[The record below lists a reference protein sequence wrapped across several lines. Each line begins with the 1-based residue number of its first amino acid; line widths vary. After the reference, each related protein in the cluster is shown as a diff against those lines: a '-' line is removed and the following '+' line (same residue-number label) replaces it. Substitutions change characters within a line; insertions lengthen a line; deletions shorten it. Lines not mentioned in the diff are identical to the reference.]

1 MASTSN
7 VTSLYEAIV
16 ADLVPFY
23 DNFVLLPNQ
32 QLIAHAYNIT
42 GGTGNTMNIPVTNAW
57 TTGATINPGDPIVAL
72 TTGGGDTAGQ
82 ATPVN
87 DFAPS
92 SVSLSVNKRGTGT
105 YVTTEDLEDGG
116 QSTVRNAIVTRLSR
130 AIAQSTDKA
139 GFQVMGHNSETAMTD
154 LADVDTVG
162 MDGLVSGANLGS
174 CELSYV
180 FSDEAM
186 GYAVKREPT
195 VQMFD
200 NINHDRIEFTGTLRN
215 GFAQVQPTYIRAIAS
230 VAGIGTAGN
239 VATGAA
245 TLSYFAKSVANLKDA
260 NAPMDFTG
268 FYAGVISP
276 AVEFALSK
284 ELNGV
289 GGTATGSIGSVAQN
303 LANDA
308 LLQGMITQALGISF
322 IRSNNLPSGLASA

>member
-1 MASTSN
+1 MASTTS

-16 ADLVPFY
+16 ADLIPFY

-32 QLIAHAYNIT
+32 QLITNAYNIT

-57 TTGATINPGDPIVAL
+57 TTGATINPGVAIVDLA
-72 TTGGGDTAGQ
+72 GDGQ
-82 ATPVN
+82 ADPVN
-87 DFAPS
+87 DFAPT
-92 SVSLSVNKRGTGT
+92 SVSLGVNKRGTGT
-105 YVTTEDLEDGG
+105 IVTTEDLEDGG
-116 QSTVRNAIVTRLSR
+116 ESTVQTAVTTRLAR
-130 AIAQSTDKA
+130 AIAQSTDIA
-139 GFQVMGHNSETAMTD
+139 GFTVMGHDSETAMTN
-154 LADVDTVG
+154 LTDVDVVG
-162 MDGLVSGANLGS
+162 MDGIQAAADIGT

-200 NINHDRIEFTGTLRN
+200 NINHDRVEYTATLRN
-215 GFAQVQPTYIRAIAS
+215 GFKQIQPTYIRAIATKD
-230 VAGIGTAGN
+230 GIGTASN

-245 TLSYFAKSVANLKDA
+245 TLSYFAKSVANLKNA

-276 AVEFALSK
+276 AVEYALSS
-284 ELNGV
+284 ELNGT
-289 GGTATGSIGSVAQN
+289 GATASGSIGSVAQG

>member
-57 TTGATINPGDPIVAL
+57 TTGATITPGAAIVDLA
-72 TTGGGDTAGQ
+72 GDGQ
-82 ATPVN
+82 ADPVN
-87 DFAPS
+87 DFAPT
-92 SVSLSVNKRGTGT
+92 SVSLGVNKRGTGT
-105 YVTTEDLEDGG
+105 IITTEDLEDGG
-116 QSTVRNAIVTRLSR
+116 ESTVRNGIVTRLSR
-130 AIAQSTDKA
+130 SIAQSTDKA
-139 GFQVMGHNSETAMTD
+139 GFQVMGHNSETAMTN
-154 LADVDTVG
+154 LTDVDVVG
-162 MDGLVSGANLGS
+162 MDGLLAASDKGT

-180 FSDEAM
+180 FSDQAL
-186 GYAVKREPT
+186 GYAVRREPT

-200 NINHDRIEFTGTLRN
+200 NINHDRVEFTATLRN
-215 GFAQVQPTYIRAIAS
+215 GFAQIQPTYIRAIAS
-230 VAGIGTAGN
+230 QEGIGSAN
-239 VATGAA
+239 AA
-245 TLSYFAKSVANLKDA
+245 TLAYFAKSVANLKLA
-260 NAPMDFTG
+260 NAPTDFSG

-276 AVEFALSK
+276 AVEYALSS

-289 GGTATGSIGSVAQN
+289 GGTATGSIGSVAQG

>member
-1 MASTSN
+1 MAST
-7 VTSLYEAIV
+7 TSVVNLYEDIV
-16 ADLVPFY
+16 ADLVPYY

-32 QLIAHAYNIT
+32 QLISHAYNIT

-57 TTGATINPGDPIVAL
+57 TTGATIAAGDPIVHLVTA
-72 TTGGGDTAGQ
+72 GSNTAGQ
-82 ATPVN
+82 STPVN

-92 SVSLSVNKRGTGT
+92 SVALAVSKRGTGT
-105 YVTTEDLEDGG
+105 FVTTEDLEDGG
-116 QSTVRNAIVTRLSR
+116 ESVVRNAVVTRLSR
-130 AIAQSTDKA
+130 AIAQSTDQA
-139 GFQVMGHNSETAMTD
+139 GFEVMGSGSETAMTN
-154 LADVDTVG
+154 LTGVNVG
-162 MDGLVSGANLGS
+162 MDGILAAADIGT

-215 GFAQVQPTYIRAIAS
+215 GFAQVQPTYIRAIATKD
-230 VAGIGTAGN
+230 GIGTASN

-245 TLSYFAKSVANLKDA
+245 TLSYFAKSVANLKSA

-289 GGTATGSIGSVAQN
+289 GGTSTGSIGSVAQN

>member
-1 MASTSN
+1 MASTTS
-7 VTSLYEAIV
+7 VTNLYEDIV
-16 ADLVPFY
+16 ADLVPYY

-42 GGTGNTMNIPVTNAW
+42 GGTGNTMNIPVTNPW
-57 TTGATINPGDPIVAL
+57 TTGATIAAGAAIVA
-72 TTGGGDTAGQ
+72 TSGGSEGQ

-87 DFAPS
+87 DFAPT
-92 SVSLSVNKRGTGT
+92 SVALAVSKRGTGT
-105 YVTTEDLEDGG
+105 FVTTEDLEDGG
-116 QSTVRNAIVTRLSR
+116 QSTVRNAVVTRLSR
-130 AIAQSTDKA
+130 AIAQSTDRA
-139 GFQVMGHNSETAMTD
+139 GFQVMGHNSETAMTN
-154 LADVDTVG
+154 LTDVDVVG
-162 MDGLVSGANLGS
+162 MDGIQAAADIGT

-215 GFAQVQPTYIRAIAS
+215 GFAQIQPTYIRAIATKD
-230 VAGIGTAGN
+230 GIGTASN

-245 TLSYFAKSVANLKDA
+245 TLSYFAKSVANLKNA

-276 AVEFALSK
+276 AVEYALSN

-289 GGTATGSIGSVAQN
+289 GGTGTGSIGSVAQG

>member
-1 MASTSN
+1 MASTTS
-7 VTSLYEAIV
+7 VTNLYEDIV
-16 ADLVPFY
+16 ADLVPYY

-57 TTGATINPGDPIVAL
+57 TTGATIQPGAAIVA
-72 TTGGGDTAGQ
+72 TSGGSEGQ

-87 DFAPS
+87 DFAPT
-92 SVSLSVNKRGTGT
+92 SVALAVSKRGTGT
-105 YVTTEDLEDGG
+105 FVTTEDLEDGG
-116 QSTVRNAIVTRLSR
+116 QSTVRNAVVTRLSR
-130 AIAQSTDKA
+130 AIAQSTDRA
-139 GFQVMGHNSETAMTD
+139 GFQVMGHNSETAMTN
-154 LADVDTVG
+154 LTDVDVVG
-162 MDGLVSGANLGS
+162 MDGIQAAADIGT

-215 GFAQVQPTYIRAIAS
+215 GFAQVQPTYIRAIATKD
-230 VAGIGTAGN
+230 GIGTASN

-245 TLSYFAKSVANLKDA
+245 TLSYFAKSVANLKNA

-276 AVEFALSK
+276 AVEYALSN

-289 GGTATGSIGSVAQN
+289 GGTGTGSIGSVAQG